1 MDSGI
6 RIGYNSLL
14 VMFPAERNVALVAA
28 ELNLLSLCDH
38 LPIQYPCIEVR
49 PLAAPANRFD
59 LLNVIRKLHKPLRT
73 GEQMVLEVRPQTVAD
88 DAPIPDLI
96 DKKEY
101 DKIERKRRVRNERTK
116 T

>member
-49 PLAAPANRFD
+49 PLATPANRFD
-59 LLNVIRKLHKPLRT
+59 LLYIVSQFHESLCT
-73 GEQMVLEVRPQTVAD
+73 GKQMTLEVCS
-88 DAPIPDLI
+88 
-96 DKKEY
+96 
-101 DKIERKRRVRNERTK
+101 
-116 T
+116 

>member
-1 MDSGI
+1 MRLYIKPCTHENHRPSMDSGI

-88 DAPIPDLI
+88 DGYIVLI
-96 DKKEY
+96 DQ
-101 DKIERKRRVRNERTK
+101 IT
-116 T
+116 